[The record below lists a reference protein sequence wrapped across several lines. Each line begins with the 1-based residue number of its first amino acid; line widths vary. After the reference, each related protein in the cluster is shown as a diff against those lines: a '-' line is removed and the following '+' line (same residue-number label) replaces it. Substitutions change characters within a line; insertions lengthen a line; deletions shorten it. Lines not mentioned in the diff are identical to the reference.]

1 MKYTKIIRDTVLYG
15 VIMLGCLAH
24 AASRELSMPMRQHR
38 ADTPTQDI
46 LKAIQTGNIEQM
58 KKLWT
63 RYHAQYVDKAAIFK
77 CACMH
82 KQYAL
87 IAWLLKTTNLSTQY
101 YHEYGTTLLV
111 DGVVY
116 NDVKLLALLLASSQ
130 IDINAQTNPGGWT
143 ALMMAAERA
152 SHPVIRFLLE
162 SGADKTIKDF
172 EGRDAEWWARSLDR
186 NDIISLLREHIAKK

>member
-1 MKYTKIIRDTVLYG
+1 MNYAKMIHGIILYG
-15 VIMLGCLAH
+15 VIMLGCLTQ
-24 AASRELSMPMRQHR
+24 AASHELSMPVRQHR
-38 ADTPTQDI
+38 SDTPTQDI
-46 LKAIQTGNIEQM
+46 IKAIQAGNVEQM
-58 KKLWT
+58 KKLWA

-87 IAWLLKTTNLSTQY
+87 IAWLLKSTSLSNQY
-101 YHEYGTTLLV
+101 YHEYGTTLLI

-116 NDVKLLALLLASSQ
+116 NDVKLLALLLASPH

-152 SHPVIRFLLE
+152 SHPVIKFLLE

-172 EGRDAEWWARSLDR
+172 EGRDAVWWAQSVDR
-186 NDIISLLREHIAKK
+186 QDIIRLLREYIAKK